1 MTTRSIMPAEMQSL
15 YDDWH
20 MSPGLGCSGFVFLT
34 GVNGVTSDG
43 TISSNAAE
51 QIETAFTQA
60 EAVLSEGGMSF
71 EDVVEVT
78 SYHVGIRQHL
88 ERSGISGNGRSWSP
102 IRPGPP
108 LRLQV
113 LPRQVSWLNCGS
125 LRAATNDR
133 IPQLDQVLLQPL
145 AALAR
150 WLWTRCYLF
159 RLRWLFRATPSSR

>member
-1 MTTRSIMPAEMQSL
+1 MQSL

-88 ERSGISGNGRSWSP
+88 ETFRDIWKRKVVEPYPAWTAIEVAGFASAGVVVE
-102 IRPGPP
+102 
-108 LRLQV
+108 LR
-113 LPRQVSWLNCGS
+113 
-125 LRAATNDR
+125 
-133 IPQLDQVLLQPL
+133 II
-145 AALAR
+145 AR
-150 WLWTRCYLF
+150 RNK
-159 RLRWLFRATPSSR
+159 